1 MIDQNSILEKVAS
14 YAEKTLEKEI
24 SSDFVYHDLYHTT
37 RVVKAAKM
45 IGKESGLSEEEL
57 EIVTIAAWFHDLGYC
72 FGCIKHEKASAKLA
86 LEFLRKEGYPEEKIT
101 KVEGCIMATQMPQSP
116 KNLLE
121 EVLCDADLHHLAC
134 SDYSVM
140 SEKMH
145 VEIEKIKG
153 YEIKEEDWNSMNF
166 NFFKDHRY
174 FTNYGKQYLEPI
186 KKQNLKSIKKKT
198 KVSNKDDKYIKK
210 LEEKIEKLEG
220 KVALKPERGI
230 ETMFRTT
237 SKNHLE
243 LSAMAD
249 NKANIMISVNTII
262 ISVVVSVLVRKLY
275 EYPNLVIPTMML
287 IVVCLVTIVLAILA
301 TRPNVSSGVFTD
313 EDVLNKKTNLLF
325 FGNFHKMKLDRY
337 QWGMR
342 EMMKDGDY
350 LYGSLTK
357 DIYFLGV
364 VLGKKYRLLRL
375 CYTTFMIGFVLS
387 ILAFLCA
394 MMFFPPQDIPSFYT
408 F

>member
-1 MIDQNSILEKVAS
+1 MIDQNLILEKVAL
-14 YAEKTLEKEI
+14 YAKDVLENDI
-24 SSDFVYHDLYHTT
+24 PSDFVYHDLYHTS
-37 RVVKAAKM
+37 RVVKAAET
-45 IGKESGLSEEEL
+45 IGKESGLSDEDL
-57 EIVTIAAWFHDLGYC
+57 EIVTIAAWFHDLGYKS
-72 FGCIKHEKASAKLA
+72 GCIKHEKTSAEMA
-86 LEFLRKEGYPEEKIT
+86 REFLVKEGYPEEKIQ
-101 KVEGCIMATQMPQSP
+101 KVEGCILATQMPQAP

-134 SDYSVM
+134 NDYSM
-140 SEKMH
+140 MAEKMH
-145 VEIEKIKG
+145 TEVEKIKG
-153 YEIKEEDWNSMNF
+153 HEIKMEDWNTMNF
-166 NFFKDHRY
+166 NFFKDHEY
-174 FTNYGKQYLEPI
+174 FTEYGKQHLEPI
-186 KKQNLKSIKKKT
+186 KKKNLKSIKKK
-198 KVSNKDDKYIKK
+198 NKGQNDNYIKK
-210 LEEKIEKLEG
+210 LEEKVEKLER
-220 KVALKPERGI
+220 KAAQKPDRGI

-262 ISVVVSVLVRKLY
+262 LSVVVSVLVRKLY
-275 EYPNLVIPTMML
+275 EYPNLVIPTIML
-287 IVVCLVTIVLAILA
+287 VVVCLFTIVFAILA

-337 QWGMR
+337 QWGMQ
-342 EMMKDGDY
+342 EMMKDSDY

-364 VLGKKYRLLRL
+364 VLGKKYRLLRIA
-375 CYTTFMIGFVLS
+375 YTTFMIGFVLS
-387 ILAFLCA
+387 IIAFLCA
-394 MMFFPPQDIPSFYT
+394 MMFFPPQDTPSFYT

>member
-1 MIDQNSILEKVAS
+1 MNDQDSILEKVAL
-14 YAEKTLEKEI
+14 YAEKVLQNEI
-24 SSDFVYHDLYHTT
+24 PSDFVYHDLYHTT

-45 IGKESGLSEEEL
+45 IGKESGLSEHEL

-72 FGCIKHEKASAKLA
+72 NGCIKHEKASAELA
-86 LEFLRKEGYPEEKIT
+86 RDFLQKENYSEEKINE
-101 KVEGCIMATQMPQSP
+101 VVGCIMATQMPQAP

-134 SDYSVM
+134 TDYGM
-140 SEKMH
+140 MAEKMH
-145 VEIEKIKG
+145 TEIEKVKGHKIKM
-153 YEIKEEDWNSMNF
+153 EDWNNMNF
-166 NFFKDHRY
+166 NFFKDHKY
-174 FTNYGKQYLEPI
+174 FTDYAKQHLEPI
-186 KKQNLKSIKKKT
+186 KKENLKSIKKKN
-198 KVSNKDDKYIKK
+198 KGAGKDDKYIRK
-210 LEEKIEKLEG
+210 LEKKIEKLES
-220 KVALKPERGI
+220 KIVLKPDRGI

-262 ISVVVSVLVRKLY
+262 LSVVVSVLLRKIY
-275 EYPNLVIPTMML
+275 EYPNLIIPTIML
-287 IVVCLVTIVLAILA
+287 IVVCLFTIVLAILA

-313 EDVLNKKTNLLF
+313 EDVLSKKTNLLF

-342 EMMKDGDY
+342 EMMKDSDY

-364 VLGKKYRLLRL
+364 VLGKKYRLLRIA
-375 CYTTFMIGFVLS
+375 YTTFMIGFVLS

-394 MMFFPPQDIPSFYT
+394 MLFFPPQDTASFYT